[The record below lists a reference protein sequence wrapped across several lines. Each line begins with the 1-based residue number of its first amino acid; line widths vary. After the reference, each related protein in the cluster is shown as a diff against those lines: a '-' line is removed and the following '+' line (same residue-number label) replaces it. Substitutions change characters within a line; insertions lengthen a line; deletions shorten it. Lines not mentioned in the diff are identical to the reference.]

1 MDFPVFLDTLA
12 YSKMEL
18 FRAEAAQHRLINA
31 ALGPR
36 PSRVR
41 SLGRRLWAMAAGS
54 LAPPREPVSSTPG
67 NAADTLRTILDPL
80 GARRSAH
87 RALPPGGVNPS

>member
-12 YSKMEL
+12 SSNVER
-18 FRAEAAQHRLINA
+18 FHAEAAQQRLVSA

-54 LAPPREPVSSTPG
+54 VGARREPVPV
-67 NAADTLRTILDPL
+67 A
-80 GARRSAH
+80 
-87 RALPPGGVNPS
+87 PSQA

>member
-12 YSKMEL
+12 SSYLER
-18 FRAEAAQHRLINA
+18 FQEEAAQHRLVSA

-36 PSRVR
+36 PLRVR

-54 LAPPREPVSSTPG
+54 VGALREPVALTPRPMREG
-67 NAADTLRTILDPL
+67 
-80 GARRSAH
+80 RRSPH
-87 RALPPGGVNPS
+87 RALRQGGVTPS